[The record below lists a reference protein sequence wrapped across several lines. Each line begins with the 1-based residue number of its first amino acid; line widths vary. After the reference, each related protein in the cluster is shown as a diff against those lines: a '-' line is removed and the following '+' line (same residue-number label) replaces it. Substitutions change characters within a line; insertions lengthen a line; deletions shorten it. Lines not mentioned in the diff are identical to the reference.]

1 MLILADIFLGE
12 LGRTIMPSL
21 SDKVKLWK
29 RYRDDT
35 IVFVKTGAIKNV
47 ILNSYQCNIQFIMEI
62 KQNNQILFS
71 DVPLTFNLETV
82 STTAYRKV
90 TDTDICINLKSFALN
105 N

>member
-1 MLILADIFLGE
+1 
-12 LGRTIMPSL
+12 
-21 SDKVKLWK
+21 
-29 RYRDDT
+29 
-35 IVFVKTGAIKNV
+35 
-47 ILNSYQCNIQFIMEI
+47 MEI

-90 TDTDICINLKSFALN
+90 TNIDICINLKSFALN

>member
-1 MLILADIFLGE
+1 
-12 LGRTIMPSL
+12 
-21 SDKVKLWK
+21 
-29 RYRDDT
+29 
-35 IVFVKTGAIKNV
+35 
-47 ILNSYQCNIQFIMEI
+47 MEI

-90 TDTDICINLKSFALN
+90 TNTDICINLKSFALN